1 MKKNKVKAQK
11 EVTRN
16 VQLLTSR
23 PKGMSYEDYREA
35 RKYQNQWLK
44 QRLKGFICY
53 VASELVTV
61 DKITGAS
68 RLFDHRQDDINKA
81 LMRRNPTPFVGSARY
96 DLKPL

>member
-1 MKKNKVKAQK
+1 MKKKKTTK
-11 EVTRN
+11 ETEVARN

-61 DKITGAS
+61 DKITGVS
-68 RLFDHRQDDINKA
+68 RLFDHRKDDINKA